1 MPPGHDIS
9 CPTLRIPEFG
19 MSERPTDSPLD
30 RPALTSGGASP
41 TTPAAAG
48 TAVIASDSHWPFE
61 AIKWFFSFPAMLGAL
76 LTARVFEYF
85 RHNFLLDPDFW
96 WHIKVGRDIWQ
107 THYWPSTDA
116 YSYTAYGT
124 PWIAYEWLGEIIL
137 SGVAG
142 VGGVIPLFVLL
153 VVVASCVTLALY
165 YYGTI
170 CSGNYKAGF
179 LCIAVMGYLTLLS
192 FSLRPQM
199 FGYLFLVLTLIV
211 LQKFRQGVVWPL
223 WTLPFLFLLWVNTH
237 GSFAVGLGAL
247 AVYLCCGL
255 KSFQVGDIKAMAWS
269 AKQRIQLELALLLSL
284 AVLPITPYGGQLA
297 VYPFDMMFN
306 QPLNLA
312 NVNEWRS
319 MPFNEH
325 FGKLFLGV
333 LVLLVVLQLLFRL
346 TWRLEDLLLAIG
358 GTVMACIH
366 ARMLLV
372 FVPFFVPVFAIMA
385 ARLLPPYQ
393 RAKERYV
400 LNAVI
405 MTGVL
410 LAMIYFFP
418 SPRFLLKRLEVDFP
432 IQAVKYLDAHDVP
445 GPMLNNY
452 RFGGYLIET
461 GHRVFIDGRGD
472 LYERSGVLRD
482 AINASQMK
490 PGAFQV
496 LDRYQINSCLLTV
509 EEPLAVALA
518 ASAEW
523 ERVYSDRRVSIMVRR
538 KLFPKRQLQF

>member
-1 MPPGHDIS
+1 MDNQRDI
-9 CPTLRIPEFG
+9 PLRPELAG
-19 MSERPTDSPLD
+19 E
-30 RPALTSGGASP
+30 ASP
-41 TTPAAAG
+41 GSYGFRTDKREPANLGRA
-48 TAVIASDSHWPFE
+48 IFFQ
-61 AIKWFFSFPAMLGAL
+61 AIKCFVSFPAMLGAL
-76 LTARVFEYF
+76 LIARVFDYV
-85 RHNFLLDPDFW
+85 RHNFFLDPDFW

-107 THYWPSTDA
+107 TQYWPSTDI

-124 PWIAYEWLGEIIL
+124 PWIAYEWFGELIL

-142 VGGVIPLFVLL
+142 LGGVIPLFVLL
-153 VVVASCVTLALY
+153 VLVASCVTLALY

-170 CSGNYKAGF
+170 CSGNCKAGF
-179 LCIAVMGYLTLLS
+179 ISIAVMGSLTLLS

-199 FGYLFLVLTLIV
+199 FGYLFFVLTLIV
-211 LQKFRQGVVWPL
+211 LQKFRQGVIWPL

-237 GSFAVGLGAL
+237 GSFPVGIGVLV
-247 AVYLCCGL
+247 VYLCCGL
-255 KSFQVGDIKAMAWS
+255 KSFQVGDIKAIAWS
-269 AKQRIQLELALLLSL
+269 AKQRIQLEIALLLSL
-284 AVLPITPYGGQLA
+284 AVLPITPYGAQLA
-297 VYPFDMMFN
+297 IYPFDMMFN

-366 ARMLLV
+366 TRMLLL

-385 ARLLPPYQ
+385 ARFIPPYQ

-410 LAMIYFFP
+410 SAIIYFFP
-418 SPRFLLKRLEVDFP
+418 SRRFLLKWLEVDFP
-432 IQAVKYLDAHDVP
+432 IQAVRYLDVHDVP
-445 GPMLNNY
+445 GLMLNNY
-452 RFGGYLIET
+452 RFGGYLIES
-461 GHRVFIDGRGD
+461 GHRVFIDGRAD

-482 AINASQMK
+482 AIIESQMK

-496 LDRYQINSCLLTV
+496 LDRYQINSCMLIAD
-509 EEPLAVALA
+509 EPLAVALT
-518 ASAEW
+518 ASPEW
-523 ERVYSDRRVSIMVRR
+523 ERVYSDRRVIIIVRR
-538 KLFPKRQLQF
+538 KLFPKQRLQF